1 MRLKYASYCLSDDYE
16 NDHKACPLLG
26 SLHTFHYDW
35 GRGGGMIFV
44 LVRQENGM
52 QCEVYYS
59 HLKNYLAC
67 IKKWMMIES
76 VIEFALT

>member
-52 QCEVYYS
+52 
-59 HLKNYLAC
+59 
-67 IKKWMMIES
+67 
-76 VIEFALT
+76 